1 MALTLWREAR
11 LVTLAGTEGW
21 GLVERGAIVADGE
34 RIAWVGPEAELP
46 AGLRPAAEHR
56 LGGALLTPGLVD
68 GHTHLVYG
76 GERARE
82 FELRLQGA
90 SYADIAHAGGGI
102 LSTVNATRA
111 ADEDQLFASALP
123 RARAL
128 AADGA
133 TTIEVKSG
141 YGQAL
146 EPEARCLRAARRLGP
161 ASGLTVKTS
170 FLGLHALPPEY
181 EGRADDYVAAA
192 ISWLAPLAAEGL
204 VDAVDAFCEHIAF
217 TPVQTGRF
225 FAAARALGL
234 PVKLHAEQLSD
245 QGGAA
250 LAAHHG
256 ALSCDHLE
264 WLSEGGVRAMAA
276 AGTVAMLLPGAFYCL
291 RETRVPPVVALRKA
305 GVPIALAT
313 DHNPGTSPLLSP
325 TLAMNQACTLLRL
338 TPEEA
343 LRGFTVNGAKALGL
357 ADRGRLVPGQ
367 RADFAVW
374 DVQHPAELAYWLGRP
389 MCRGTVIA
397 GRPQ

>member
-21 GLVERGAIVADGE
+21 GLIEHGAIVADGE
-34 RIAWVGPEAELP
+34 DIAWVGPEADLP

-367 RADFAVW
+367 RADFAIW